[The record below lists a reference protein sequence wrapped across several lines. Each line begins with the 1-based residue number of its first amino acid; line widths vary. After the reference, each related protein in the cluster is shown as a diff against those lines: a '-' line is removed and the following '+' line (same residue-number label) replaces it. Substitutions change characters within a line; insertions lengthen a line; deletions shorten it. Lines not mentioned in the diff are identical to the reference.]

1 MLDDVLVRLRELGL
15 LKDENAAH
23 CNVFVRLDNVLVNV
37 FDDDGRYYYLRM
49 AEAYDM
55 QREYDVAR
63 SVAEVVGRFV
73 PQPLAFFRIGKLSCM
88 VAEGVDFEI
97 VTGAA
102 LLDATSSTPA
112 VRELLAFVEYAAGAL
127 AAPGSRAHVDDLAE
141 ILTARYLGTEQEP
154 LCARV
159 LESSNLAALRE
170 LPSQRQHGDFVPNNF
185 GMRGDRLLIFDW
197 EDFGKVD
204 VPGFDLAVLLGSLV
218 DFHPGRLRALRD
230 AKLAR
235 APDAQAEWLDEACR
249 LSRIDTCLFLRSL
262 PFYLSL
268 FMWLKDRYSP
278 AIRLKVNR
286 AVVALL

>member
-127 AAPGSRAHVDDLAE
+127 AARSGTVSNHATTGHERRN
-141 ILTARYLGTEQEP
+141 LTKATTSHQ
-154 LCARV
+154 
-159 LESSNLAALRE
+159 
-170 LPSQRQHGDFVPNNF
+170 
-185 GMRGDRLLIFDW
+185 DRPRLTLHPHRD
-197 EDFGKVD
+197 
-204 VPGFDLAVLLGSLV
+204 PGF
-218 DFHPGRLRALRD
+218 RRD
-230 AKLAR
+230 
-235 APDAQAEWLDEACR
+235 DW
-249 LSRIDTCLFLRSL
+249 
-262 PFYLSL
+262 
-268 FMWLKDRYSP
+268 
-278 AIRLKVNR
+278 
-286 AVVALL
+286 